1 LAYAHLY
8 EVIGSDVIKWES
20 ESILVVV
27 ILLSR
32 VDWIFCYFLFAIF
45 YIWLSKIFHYYDS
58 SFNCLHSGLGSLLF
72 TFLPFSILLRLE
84 VRYPS
89 NLSKMKTTK
98 TQKSVPTAWSTR

>member
-20 ESILVVV
+20 EPILVVV

-32 VDWIFCYFLFAIF
+32 VDWIFWYFLFAIS

-58 SFNCLHSGLGSLLF
+58 SFNCLDSGLGSLQF

-84 VRYPS
+84 ARYLS